1 LKGTPT
7 YILSKCGLAG
17 LVLALA
23 LFSLPSSSPAWIF
36 GEVVT
41 IEQLSFHPDSIKV
54 PGDGFAVLVVQ
65 NREDGPILH
74 EVISQSLFESGT
86 LIQVMG
92 TGKVEYSG
100 KRVSRILL
108 YPGEEVVIWFY
119 AEKGR
124 TYPFQCNINGHSMQG
139 TIRTS

>member
-1 LKGTPT
+1 M

-17 LVLALA
+17 LALALA

-74 EVISQSLFESGT
+74 EVISQSLLNRAPSFKSWEP
-86 LIQVMG
+86 
-92 TGKVEYSG
+92 GKSNTAG
-100 KRVSRILL
+100 SAC
-108 YPGEEVVIWFY
+108 P
-119 AEKGR
+119 
-124 TYPFQCNINGHSMQG
+124 
-139 TIRTS
+139 

>member
-1 LKGTPT
+1 MHV
-7 YILSKCGLAG
+7 LSKCSLAG
-17 LVLALA
+17 PVLALV
-23 LFSLPSSSPAWIF
+23 LFGLPSSSPAWIF
-36 GEVVT
+36 GDVVT
-41 IEQLSFHPDSIKV
+41 IDQLSFHPDTIKV
-54 PGDGFAVLVVQ
+54 PGDSFAVLVVQ

-74 EVISQSLFESGT
+74 EVISPNLFESGT

-92 TGKVEYSG
+92 TGKIEYSG

-119 AEKGR
+119 AEKGQ

-139 TIRTS
+139 VVRTS

>member
-1 LKGTPT
+1 MRVGRARVGSGAVWPACVKPGADLRR
-7 YILSKCGLAG
+7 CG
-17 LVLALA
+17 
-23 LFSLPSSSPAWIF
+23 
-36 GEVVT
+36 
-41 IEQLSFHPDSIKV
+41 D
-54 PGDGFAVLVVQ
+54 DFAVLVVQ

-74 EVISQSLFESGT
+74 EVVSPSLFESGT

-124 TYPFQCNINGHSMQG
+124 TYSFQCNINGHSMQG
-139 TIRTS
+139 TVRTS

>member
-1 LKGTPT
+1 M
-7 YILSKCGLAG
+7 YILNKCALAG
-17 LVLALA
+17 LVLALV
-23 LFSLPSSSPAWIF
+23 LFGLPAASPAWIF
-36 GEVVT
+36 GDVVT
-41 IEQLSFHPDSIKV
+41 IEQLSFRPDSIKV
-54 PGDGFAVLVVQ
+54 PGDSFAVLVVQ

-74 EVISQSLFESGT
+74 EVTSQSLFESGT

-124 TYPFQCNINGHSMQG
+124 TYPFQCNINGHAMQG
-139 TIRTS
+139 VVKSG

>member
-1 LKGTPT
+1 M

-17 LVLALA
+17 LALA
-23 LFSLPSSSPAWIF
+23 LVLFGLPSSSPAWIF

-54 PGDGFAVLVVQ
+54 PGDSFAVLVVQ
-65 NREDGPILH
+65 NREEAPILH
-74 EVISQSLFESGT
+74 EVTSQNLFESGT
-86 LIQVMG
+86 LIQVLG
-92 TGKVEYSG
+92 TGQIEYSG

-139 TIRTS
+139 VVKTG

>member
-1 LKGTPT
+1 M
-7 YILSKCGLAG
+7 YILNKCELAG
-17 LVLALA
+17 LVLALV
-23 LFSLPSSSPAWIF
+23 LFGLPSASPAWIF
-36 GEVVT
+36 GDVVT
-41 IEQLSFHPDSIKV
+41 IEQLSFRPDSIKV
-54 PGDGFAVLVVQ
+54 PGDSFAVLVVQ

-74 EVISQSLFESGT
+74 EVTSQSLFESGT

-92 TGKVEYSG
+92 TGKVEYSE

-124 TYPFQCNINGHSMQG
+124 TYPFQCNINGHAMQG
-139 TIRTS
+139 VVKSG

>member
-1 LKGTPT
+1 M
-7 YILSKCGLAG
+7 YIRNKCVWAG
-17 LVLALA
+17 LVLAFV
-23 LFSLPSSSPAWIF
+23 LFGLPAASPAWIF
-36 GEVVT
+36 GDVVT

-54 PGDGFAVLVVQ
+54 PGDSFAVLVVQ
-65 NREDGPILH
+65 NREDAPILH
-74 EVISQSLFESGT
+74 EVFSQSLFESGT

-92 TGKVEYSG
+92 NGTIEYSG

-124 TYPFQCNINGHSMQG
+124 SYPFQCNINGHAMQG
-139 TIRTS
+139 VVKTG

>member
-1 LKGTPT
+1 M

-17 LVLALA
+17 LVLALV
-23 LFSLPSSSPAWIF
+23 LFGLPASSPAWIF
-36 GEVVT
+36 GDVVMM
-41 IEQLSFHPDSIKV
+41 EQLSFHPDTIKV
-54 PGDGFAVLVVQ
+54 PGDSFAVLVVQ

-74 EVISQSLFESGT
+74 EVISSSLFESGT

-92 TGKVEYSG
+92 TGKIEYSK

-124 TYPFQCNINGHSMQG
+124 SYPFQCNINGHSMQG
-139 TIRTS
+139 VVKTG